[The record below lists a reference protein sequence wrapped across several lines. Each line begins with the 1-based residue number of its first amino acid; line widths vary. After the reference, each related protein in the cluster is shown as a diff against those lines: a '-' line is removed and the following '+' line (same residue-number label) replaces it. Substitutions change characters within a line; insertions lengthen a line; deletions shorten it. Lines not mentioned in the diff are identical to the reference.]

1 MAISKKEYFIFFLA
15 FITLIL
21 AIFIVNW
28 INYLSKND
36 YVYYETSFKENFD
49 STYISDGHVSA
60 TGSHAA
66 NPTANLPL
74 NTTFS
79 CRNKCGPAN
88 RCSISGHQCLSDM
101 DCPGCQPNMP
111 NPRPYK
117 KYVPPYNDAGKLTV
131 GVTPTYSS
139 LTTDIGTQSRQFK
152 GTMNTPTPKISNG
165 TNTWS
170 SKFNNGKMLYDS
182 KFAPPQLQ
190 YMPKYSKRYTPTG
203 EFIDIGPLASNAYLN

>member
-1 MAISKKEYFIFFLA
+1 
-15 FITLIL
+15 
-21 AIFIVNW
+21 
-28 INYLSKND
+28 
-36 YVYYETSFKENFD
+36 
-49 STYISDGHVSA
+49 
-60 TGSHAA
+60 
-66 NPTANLPL
+66 
-74 NTTFS
+74 
-79 CRNKCGPAN
+79 
-88 RCSISGHQCLSDM
+88 M

-139 LTTDIGTQSRQFK
+139 LTTDIGTQSKQFK

-170 SKFNNGKMLYDS
+170 SKFNNDKMLYDS